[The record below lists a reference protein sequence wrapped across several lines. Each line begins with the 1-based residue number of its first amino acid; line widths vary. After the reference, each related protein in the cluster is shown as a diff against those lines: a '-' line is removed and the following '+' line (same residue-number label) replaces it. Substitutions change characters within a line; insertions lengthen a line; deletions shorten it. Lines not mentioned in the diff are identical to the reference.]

1 MVLRLAIPT
10 ISVHEATTQH
20 ETTWLLEHGVAAV
33 GLLILNVAQRL
44 NEVGQVVLE
53 FRGISPE
60 SQVDRHSA
68 IENLRAYLP
77 ASRAYTVDDVKTII
91 PDESEVWQILGY
103 EDGQLLNPCLGQH
116 CLKCEAKLL
125 FE

>member
-10 ISVHEATTQH
+10 FSVHEATAQQ
-20 ETTWLLEHGVAAV
+20 ETTWLEEHGVAV
-33 GLLILNVAQRL
+33 DLLILNVAQRL
-44 NEVGQVVLE
+44 NEVGQVLLE

-77 ASRAYTVDDVKTII
+77 ASRAYTVDDIKAII
-91 PDESEVWQILGY
+91 PDKSEVWQVLGY
-103 EDGQLLNPCLGQH
+103 ED
-116 CLKCEAKLL
+116 
-125 FE
+125 